1 MIILFLLGSC
11 RTSQD
16 LLTTKTG
23 VLTTETRLDLNQA
36 GSCPNTKD
44 KSEWHNCSETVFGTV
59 TGDKIKTVKFSR
71 NFLYLDGKP
80 HGAFSHYDSDSNET
94 CEGTFFRGKREGLV
108 SCYTGQTKKLV
119 SQKMYSNGEIV
130 KEINLEEKKRDLLL
144 NSLKEQC
151 SDIGF
156 KNDTEA
162 HANCVLDLMK
172 INSQSKSSSGTGL
185 SAQSKELLD
194 LKIKR
199 EQQYQTDR
207 KIEGM
212 KELLEYGK
220 SLTQ

>member
-1 MIILFLLGSC
+1 M
-11 RTSQD
+11 
-16 LLTTKTG
+16 
-23 VLTTETRLDLNQA
+23 
-36 GSCPNTKD
+36 
-44 KSEWHNCSETVFGTV
+44 
-59 TGDKIKTVKFSR
+59 
-71 NFLYLDGKP
+71 
-80 HGAFSHYDSDSNET
+80 
-94 CEGTFFRGKREGLV
+94 
-108 SCYTGQTKKLV
+108 V
-119 SQKMYSNGEIV
+119 SQKIYSSGEII
-130 KEINLEEKKRDLLL
+130 KEINLAKKKRDLLL
-144 NSLKEQC
+144 NGLKEQC